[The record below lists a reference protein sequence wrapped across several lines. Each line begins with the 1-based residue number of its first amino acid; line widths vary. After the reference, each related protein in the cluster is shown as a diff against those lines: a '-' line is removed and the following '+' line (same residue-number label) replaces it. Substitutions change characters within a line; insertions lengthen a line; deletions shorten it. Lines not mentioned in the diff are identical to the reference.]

1 MKVIQQRQPQ
11 HLARAVERPKRFQ
24 HVQTPAD
31 GPGSVVPF
39 QVWGFS
45 NRQGFWGEAPLPPC
59 AAGEGGRWLDP
70 ERVWL
75 QANDPCRLV
84 RQVKVVVG

>member
-1 MKVIQQRQPQ
+1 MKQLLPEAESQRLLLP
-11 HLARAVERPKRFQ
+11 LSGEGLDAFRYGVFLIVRDFGVKR
-24 HVQTPAD
+24 
-31 GPGSVVPF
+31 
-39 QVWGFS
+39 
-45 NRQGFWGEAPLPPC
+45 PLPPC

-75 QANDPCRLV
+75 QPNDPCRLV